1 MLASAHTEALTYRVP
16 LAGDVAEGVSL
27 GARATRMENNRER
40 TTERPRRGK
49 RGRPVDARALRFS
62 HVGG

>member
-16 LAGDVAEGVSL
+16 LAGSVAEGAEL
-27 GARATRMENNRER
+27 GARATRLDNDNER

-49 RGRPVDARALRFS
+49 RGRSDARAPRVS